1 MLVNTAGSQRELSR
15 SAQRP
20 RLSDCGRRGK
30 QAEPR
35 AGQGGKRRGMPNGQK
50 NVTVGRA
57 EMARSHIDKHGMGLS
72 KVITTT

>member
-1 MLVNTAGSQRELSR
+1 MTVGEGESKRSRGLVKGVKEGEGLT
-15 SAQRP
+15 
-20 RLSDCGRRGK
+20 GK
-30 QAEPR
+30 
-35 AGQGGKRRGMPNGQK
+35 K